1 MSQSTTQA
9 FPQIAETFRDE
20 FPLDAP
26 VHRVFRFQNRAL
38 VDFGSLSLSNGS
50 EARDPIMDL
59 EIFDRSPDLNYLPLV
74 TALKNL
80 IDVVGTSETRLFT
93 SLTENHYERLV
104 TVLDGLIDVV
114 GEDEDHIL
122 ASLMDFIGTLIEHYE
137 DEHVPELSEI

>member
-9 FPQIAETFRDE
+9 FPRRAETFRDD
-20 FPLDAP
+20 FPLDDPA
-26 VHRVFRFQNRAL
+26 RSEFKCQNRAL

-50 EARDPIMDL
+50 EVRESITDL
-59 EIFDRSPDLNYLPLV
+59 EIFDRSLDLNYLPLV
-74 TALKNL
+74 TAVENL
-80 IDVVGTSETRLFT
+80 IDVVGTNETRLFA

-104 TVLDGLIDVV
+104 TILNRLIDVV